1 MCFPYRKERDL
12 TVAKNEI
19 YINPRCRRTHRSG
32 SFVTGISS
40 PSIVIRTNS
49 APIRAGLP
57 PASLAWERTLAIIIV
72 TCYDNPMTET
82 RRRPGRP
89 PTGQAQTAAERVRRY
104 RARQRA
110 AGLRPSTRWQPV
122 ASPPM
127 SPGMLKHRVIE
138 ARSLAMHCLIAQKIG
153 RDPRLLDV
161 ARRNLAAWSA
171 RYGDQLPR
179 ALDEWRVILTRPWHE
194 IAALITDA
202 GETATRLR
210 QSSPFAGVLTPT
222 ERRRVYEAF
231 RA

>member
-1 MCFPYRKERDL
+1 
-12 TVAKNEI
+12 
-19 YINPRCRRTHRSG
+19 
-32 SFVTGISS
+32 
-40 PSIVIRTNS
+40 
-49 APIRAGLP
+49 
-57 PASLAWERTLAIIIV
+57 
-72 TCYDNPMTET
+72 MTET

-89 PTGQAQTAAERVRRY
+89 PTGQAQTAAERMHRY

-110 AGLRPSTRWQPV
+110 AGMRPSTRWQSV

-138 ARSLAMHCLIAQKIG
+138 ARSLAMHCLIAHKIG

-171 RYGDQLPR
+171 RYGDQPPR

-210 QSSPFAGVLTPT
+210 QSSPFAGVLTPI